1 MDEKTS
7 LLICL
12 GASTAANCIPC
23 FEHYHKKASAAG
35 LTSDEIL
42 EAVELANKVKS
53 GAHSGHAQQH
63 QDFSGRGGFS
73 FFLRLQPI
81 PELLLRF
88 VIERCR
94 NGLIGNS

>member
-12 GASTAANCIPC
+12 GASAAANCIPC

-35 LTSDEIL
+35 LSSEEIL

-53 GAHSGHAQQH
+53 GAH
-63 QDFSGRGGFS
+63 
-73 FFLRLQPI
+73 
-81 PELLLRF
+81 
-88 VIERCR
+88 VIMRSRIKNFMGQETALASCGCVPSRSSCCD
-94 NGLIGNS
+94 G

>member
-1 MDEKTS
+1 MDGKTS

-23 FEHYHKKASAAG
+23 FEYYHKKASAAG

-53 GAHSGHAQQH
+53 GAHLVMRNSIRN
-63 QDFSGRGGFS
+63 FTGRETSPASCSPGQSKGS
-73 FFLRLQPI
+73 
-81 PELLLRF
+81 
-88 VIERCR
+88 CCD
-94 NGLIGNS
+94 G

>member
-35 LTSDEIL
+35 LTPEEIL
-42 EAVELANKVKS
+42 EAVELAGQVKS
-53 GAHSGHAQQH
+53 GAQM
-63 QDFSGRGGFS
+63 
-73 FFLRLQPI
+73 
-81 PELLLRF
+81 
-88 VIERCR
+88 VMR
-94 NGLIGNS
+94 NSIKKFMGQETATLACACAPSRSQCCDS

>member
-35 LTSDEIL
+35 LTSEEIL

-53 GAHSGHAQQH
+53 GAHLVMRSCIKNLMGQETLL
-63 QDFSGRGGFS
+63 DSC
-73 FFLRLQPI
+73 RLGPSKSS
-81 PELLLRF
+81 
-88 VIERCR
+88 CCD
-94 NGLIGNS
+94 

>member
-53 GAHSGHAQQH
+53 GAHVVMRNSIKN
-63 QDFSGRGGFS
+63 FIGRETSPDSCSCAPSKSSCCG
-73 FFLRLQPI
+73 
-81 PELLLRF
+81 
-88 VIERCR
+88 
-94 NGLIGNS
+94 

>member
-35 LTSDEIL
+35 LTSQEIL
-42 EAVELANKVKS
+42 ETVELASRVKS
-53 GAHSGHAQQH
+53 GAHMV
-63 QDFSGRGGFS
+63 
-73 FFLRLQPI
+73 LRNSVKK
-81 PELLLRF
+81 LLGEETAPLTCGS
-88 VIERCR
+88 VPSHSQCCD
-94 NGLIGNS
+94 S